1 MRQFIDD
8 AVAAFVERHG
18 EAPQFLVVSQDFAG
32 DMAAE
37 TAPLSDVP
45 AALPLVDRYRTSDGC
60 ALILVI
66 PGDNAVT
73 LLGLDENRRSGTL
86 LLTQAHQLPD
96 RPGWWCWAPAP
107 GAAPVPVWLLDAGDL
122 SEERGPLGWL
132 VCGIAPYPN
141 SYVGLLPYPTSRTV
155 RTMGGVWL
163 GPLQLPRLPIP
174 CDRCD
179 KPMMLYQT
187 DNPGKVIARWCP
199 ECWKKHVDNNFRQ
212 KTQPRRRRSTPSK
225 RSDPCPSTRPMA
237 SAARTAGATPG
248 RTV

>member
-73 LLGLDENRRSGTL
+73 LNRQSLRS
-86 LLTQAHQLPD
+86 
-96 RPGWWCWAPAP
+96 W
-107 GAAPVPVWLLDAGDL
+107 
-122 SEERGPLGWL
+122 
-132 VCGIAPYPN
+132 
-141 SYVGLLPYPTSRTV
+141 
-155 RTMGGVWL
+155 
-163 GPLQLPRLPIP
+163 
-174 CDRCD
+174 
-179 KPMMLYQT
+179 
-187 DNPGKVIARWCP
+187 
-199 ECWKKHVDNNFRQ
+199 
-212 KTQPRRRRSTPSK
+212 
-225 RSDPCPSTRPMA
+225 
-237 SAARTAGATPG
+237 SAARHQERRGSRPCPRVA
-248 RTV
+248 